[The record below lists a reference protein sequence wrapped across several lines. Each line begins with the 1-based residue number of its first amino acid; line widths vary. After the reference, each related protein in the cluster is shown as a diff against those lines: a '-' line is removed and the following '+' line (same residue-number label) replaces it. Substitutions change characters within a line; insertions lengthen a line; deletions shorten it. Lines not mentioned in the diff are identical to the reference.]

1 VRGGAGVLTD
11 QSLCPFK
18 AFATARLGAKTWE
31 PAEAGLTP
39 SQRGQ
44 LLHDVLHAVWAG
56 EPQGIRTHA
65 ELKDHS
71 DLQGFVAAH
80 VRRTCADRLPAG
92 LRERMPARY
101 LALEEERLARL
112 VTEWLH
118 YELTR
123 VPFEVLN
130 TERSRTLSIAGLE
143 FDLRLDRLDRLSDGT
158 VLVVDYKSGEVSHK
172 SWDPPRPD
180 DVQLPLYAG
189 FALDQDHN
197 LGGLTFARVQ
207 PGKLAFAGRIGDPQ
221 ATIFAGL
228 NGTNSLMKSIFQA
241 EQLIAWRDEI
251 EKLAHEFLAGHA
263 EVDPKDYSK
272 TCERC
277 GLQTLCRIGEASRTA
292 ASPEESEDGDDEG
305 SEGADE

>member
-1 VRGGAGVLTD
+1 
-11 QSLCPFK
+11 
-18 AFATARLGAKTWE
+18 
-31 PAEAGLTP
+31 
-39 SQRGQ
+39 
-44 LLHDVLHAVWAG
+44 
-56 EPQGIRTHA
+56 
-65 ELKDHS
+65 
-71 DLQGFVAAH
+71 
-80 VRRTCADRLPAG
+80 
-92 LRERMPARY
+92 
-101 LALEEERLARL
+101 
-112 VTEWLH
+112 
-118 YELTR
+118 
-123 VPFEVLN
+123 
-130 TERSRTLSIAGLE
+130 
-143 FDLRLDRLDRLSDGT
+143 
-158 VLVVDYKSGEVSHK
+158 
-172 SWDPPRPD
+172 
-180 DVQLPLYAG
+180 VQLPLYAG